1 MDTIQTKNLSFKYS
15 GEEKFALTDVSFS
28 LEQSQILLLCGESG
42 SGKTTLLRQLKPE
55 LTPKGEKTGN
65 ILYYGTDISE
75 LDNQKSFSKIG
86 YLFQNP
92 EEQLICD
99 VVWRELAFG
108 SENLGLPEN
117 EIELR
122 IAETAS
128 FFGIE
133 RWMDMP
139 VCKLSGG
146 QKQIL
151 NLASI
156 MILRPSLLLLDE
168 PTSQLDP
175 IAASRFYDILFRLHR
190 EIGTAMI
197 ISEHQTEELFSCA
210 DKVAVL
216 EKGKL
221 LFCGTPS
228 QTAAEIISKRKDLS
242 YFLPTAAIIAGRLG
256 EKAKLPLTVAE
267 GRRFLQKSFISKGD
281 IETKF
286 EEEYPLKEEK
296 AIEVKRV
303 SFRYNR
309 EGSDV
314 LRNCSFS
321 VPKGCVF
328 GIVGSNGSGKSTLL
342 RMITGELIP
351 YAGKILLFGKKVNN
365 KKNKICPELV
375 AALPQNPQLLFSKS
389 TVWEELCEN
398 YLETDAKEILEKSR
412 FLERKYAH
420 PYDLSGGES
429 QKLAF
434 YKVIAKHPK
443 ILLLDEPTKGLDG
456 KSKKELNS
464 LIKEYKSN
472 GNTVLI
478 VSHDLDFCAETADFC
493 GMMFDGSVGSVD
505 KTKNFFEC
513 TYFYTTTPS
522 RIAKC
527 FLKTAVTIDDVCLKC
542 KKTNIDK

>member
-1 MDTIQTKNLSFKYS
+1 M
-15 GEEKFALTDVSFS
+15 
-28 LEQSQILLLCGESG
+28 LCGESG

-55 LTPKGEKTGN
+55 LTPKGEKNGS
-65 ILYYGTDISE
+65 ILYHGTDISK
-75 LDNQKSFSKIG
+75 LDNQKSFSQIG

-92 EEQLICD
+92 EEQIVCD

-108 SENLGLPEN
+108 LENLNLPEN
-117 EIELR
+117 EIKLR

-128 FFGIE
+128 FLGIE
-133 RWMDMP
+133 RWMDTP
-139 VCKLSGG
+139 VWKLSGG

-168 PTSQLDP
+168 PASQLDP
-175 IAASRFYDILFRLHR
+175 ISASRFYDILFRLHR

-197 ISEHQTEELFSCA
+197 ISEHQTEELFSYA

-221 LFCGTPS
+221 LFCDTPS
-228 QTAAEIISKRKDLS
+228 QTAEEIISKRKDLS
-242 YFLPTAAIIAGRLG
+242 CFLPTAAIIAGQLG
-256 EKAKLPLTVAE
+256 EKNKLPLTVAE
-267 GRRFLQKSFISKGD
+267 GKSFLQKNFIPKDD
-281 IETKF
+281 IETVF
-286 EEEYPLKEEK
+286 EDKYDLKTKK

-309 EGSDV
+309 EDSDV

-321 VPKGCVF
+321 IPNGCVF
-328 GIVGSNGSGKSTLL
+328 AIVGSNGSGKSTLL
-342 RMITGELIP
+342 RNITGELIP
-351 YAGKILLFGKKVNN
+351 YAGKILLFGKKATN

-375 AALPQNPQLLFSKS
+375 AALPQNPQLLFSKN

-398 YLETDAKEILEKSR
+398 YLKTEAKELLENAGLWKI
-412 FLERKYAH
+412 KNTH
-420 PYDLSGGES
+420 PYDLSGGEA

-456 KSKKELNS
+456 KNKEELKR
-464 LIKEYKSN
+464 LIREYKSI

-478 VSHDLDFCAETADFC
+478 VSHDLEFCAETADFC
-493 GMMFDGSVGSVD
+493 GMMFDSSVSSVE
-505 KTKNFFEC
+505 KTKDFFER
-513 TYFYTTTPS
+513 TYFYTTAPS
-522 RIAKC
+522 RITKGFFKKAI
-527 FLKTAVTIDDVCLKC
+527 TIDDVCLKC
-542 KKTNIDK
+542 QRQ